1 MAETHSDYHARIQ
14 TLRAEYREDREG
26 FERPADPPDESQA
39 MAFLREGLGPAVM
52 VYLDA
57 RTNNWGVAFS
67 EEEFDDLHETMN
79 GYLELYAACY
89 GVEMDADFTIRKAAE
104 LLIET
109 HNIRDAAIMLTQ
121 VPARES
127 AYRDD

>member
-1 MAETHSDYHARIQ
+1 MADTHSEYFKRIQ
-14 TLRAEYREDREG
+14 TLQAEYRRERDR
-26 FERPADPPDESQA
+26 FEQPADPPDEGRA
-39 MAFLREGLGPAVM
+39 MEFLREGLGPAVM

-67 EEEFDDLHETMN
+67 QQEFDDLQETMN

-89 GVEMDADFTIRKAAE
+89 GVEMDADFTVRKAAE

-109 HNIRDAAIMLTQ
+109 HNIRDTAVMLTQ

-127 AYRDD
+127 PHRDA